1 MKNHFDWM
9 MALPPR
15 KLFLLLSGLALL
27 VTIMCFAVV
36 ATTPTL
42 GLTLEKTDAAVGI
55 RVSDV
60 AASGPNAGRIAPG
73 TVLVAM
79 STAKG
84 DIPLRPD
91 ILIED
96 PDLLDYEAYNRFLAD
111 QQLLRRALNQDRVT
125 MVADDGQRIV
135 LETSL
140 PLWTPAMT
148 YAVIYAFYGWVGLL
162 VVLGIWVYR
171 PADIA
176 TRLFALSGVALFL
189 TILTLA
195 TYGGRELAL
204 YGSTTAFLMSV
215 NHIAVLMV
223 AATLA
228 TLFWVYPRRLGPQPA
243 PTIAVGLAVLAWL
256 ADQFQIGPGPQ
267 YTIYG
272 VILLGFVCG
281 VTVMGCQ
288 WRATRG
294 RPLDRAALKW
304 CVLSIFVGTFLLF
317 ALIML
322 PPAVGGTRLVPM
334 AISLSSV
341 LVLYLGLAAGL
352 RRYRLFHL
360 ERWWFGTWQW
370 FLGGVLVLV
379 LDGVLVFVIGMA
391 GAYALLL
398 SLAIA
403 GWIYFPLRVWLMG
416 LLGRREPA
424 TLENSLPQLV
434 NNLFT
439 ADSEAKI
446 HAAWPG
452 LLRSTFRP
460 LHMTQRPAVDAAPD
474 VAASEDGA
482 RLHVKALRPGKADT
496 VLEYPDEGG
505 RLFTRNDLRT
515 AALLRGLTDKA
526 INAVQAREQ
535 GADAERQRIARD
547 LHDDVGGRILS
558 LLRNAPDAHQEQLAR
573 NALQS
578 LREALQALD
587 QSADCRISDC
597 LEDWQADCQARC
609 QEMGVRL
616 EWQQKVRANGA
627 TMSVRQSINIGRIF
641 AEGLTNAFR
650 HARPK
655 VIAIT
660 LSGDPAELSIVMEND
675 GVGDCE
681 AEQHVLAGRGLHH
694 MRTRAE
700 ELGGVFAFH
709 LAGRSARLTAS
720 VPLSGDSPPA
730 AAVQ

>member
-1 MKNHFDWM
+1 MKSHFDWLA
-9 MALPPR
+9 ALPPR
-15 KLFLLLSGLALL
+15 KLLLLLSGVALL
-27 VTIMCFAVV
+27 VTLACFMVV
-36 ATTPTL
+36 ATTPSL
-42 GLTLEKTDAAVGI
+42 GLTLEKTDAALGI
-55 RVSDV
+55 RVTAV
-60 AASGPNAGRIAPG
+60 AEHGPNAGRIAPG
-73 TVLVAM
+73 TVLIAM
-79 STAKG
+79 SSAKG

-96 PDLLDYEAYNRFLAD
+96 PDLLDYAAYNRFLAE
-111 QQLLRRALNQDRVT
+111 QQQLRRALDQGRVT
-125 MVADDGQRIV
+125 VVADDGRRIA

-148 YAVIYAFYGWVGLL
+148 YTVIHALYGWVALL

-171 PADIA
+171 PTDVA

-189 TILTLA
+189 TTLTLA

-204 YGSTTAFLMSV
+204 YGSTLAFLMSV

-243 PTIAVGLAVLAWL
+243 PIIAVSLAILAWL
-256 ADQFQIGPGPQ
+256 ADQFQVGPGPQ

-272 VILLGFVCG
+272 VILLGFACG
-281 VTVMGCQ
+281 VTIMGFQ

-304 CVLSIFVGTFLLF
+304 CVLSIFVGTFLLV
-317 ALIML
+317 ALIMF
-322 PPAVGGTRLVPM
+322 PPAVGGTRMVPL
-334 AISLSSV
+334 AISLSAV

-379 LDGVLVFVIGMA
+379 LDGLLVFVIGMA

-403 GWIYFPLRVWLMG
+403 GWIYFPLRMGLMH
-416 LLGRREPA
+416 LLGRRDAP

-434 NNLFT
+434 NNLFA
-439 ADSEAKI
+439 ADSEASI

-460 LHMTQRPAVDAAPD
+460 LHMTQRAAVDAAPD
-474 VAASEDGA
+474 IAASEDGA
-482 RLHVKALRPGKADT
+482 RLYVKALRSDKPDL
-496 VLEYPDEGG
+496 VLEYPDDGG

-515 AALLRGLTDKA
+515 ATLLRELTGKA
-526 INAVQAREQ
+526 IDAVQAREL

-558 LLRNAPDAHQEQLAR
+558 LLRNAPDAYQEQLAR

-587 QSADCRISDC
+587 QGADRRISDC

-616 EWQQKVRANGA
+616 DWQQKVRANGA
-627 TMSVRQSINIGRIF
+627 TMSVRQSINIGRIL

-650 HARPK
+650 HARPA
-655 VIAIT
+655 VITIT
-660 LSGDPAELSIVMEND
+660 LSGDASGLSIAIGND
-675 GVGDCE
+675 GVGE
-681 AEQHVLAGRGLHH
+681 RAAEQHVLAGRGLHH

-700 ELGGVFAFH
+700 ELGGTFFFH
-709 LAGRSARLTAS
+709 LAGGSARLSAT
-720 VPLSGDSPPA
+720 VPLSG
-730 AAVQ
+730 AVSSSGAL

>member
-1 MKNHFDWM
+1 MNSRFDWVV
-9 MALPPR
+9 ALPPR
-15 KLFLLLSGLALL
+15 KLLLLLTSVALL
-27 VTIMCFAVV
+27 VTVLCFMIV
-36 ATTPTL
+36 ATTPSL
-42 GLTLEKTDAAVGI
+42 GLTLEKTDAELGI
-55 RVSDV
+55 RVTAV
-60 AASGPNAGRIAPG
+60 AESGPNAGRIAPG
-73 TVLVAM
+73 TVLIAM
-79 STAKG
+79 SSAEG

-96 PDLLDYEAYNRFLAD
+96 PDLLDYKAYNRFLAE
-111 QQLLRRALNQDRVT
+111 QQQLRRALEQARVT
-125 MVADDGQRIV
+125 VVADDGRRIT

-223 AATLA
+223 AATLS

-243 PTIAVGLAVLAWL
+243 PTIAIGLAVVAWL
-256 ADQFQIGPGPQ
+256 VDQFQVGPGPQ

-272 VILLGFVCG
+272 VILLGFMCG
-281 VTVMGCQ
+281 VAVMGCQ

-322 PPAVGGTRLVPM
+322 PPALGAERLVPM

-403 GWIYFPLRVWLMG
+403 GWVYFPLRVWLMR
-416 LLGRREPA
+416 LMGRREA
-424 TLENSLPQLV
+424 TTLENSLPRLV
-434 NNLFT
+434 NNLFA
-439 ADSEAKI
+439 ADSEVNI

-460 LHMTQRPAVDAAPD
+460 LHMTQRAMVNGAPD
-474 VAASEDGA
+474 IAASEDGA
-482 RLHVKALRPGKADT
+482 RLYVKALRPDQADT
-496 VLEYPDEGG
+496 ILEYPDEGG
-505 RLFTRNDLRT
+505 RLFTRDDLRA
-515 AALLRGLTDKA
+515 AALLRELTNKA

-558 LLRNAPDAHQEQLAR
+558 LLRNAPDAYQEQLAR

-587 QSADCRISDC
+587 QAAASRISDC

-616 EWQQKVRANGA
+616 DWHQMVQANGA
-627 TMSVRQSINIGRIF
+627 TMSVRQSINIGRIL

-650 HARPK
+650 HARPAVITIK
-655 VIAIT
+655 VSGDATGLSIAI
-660 LSGDPAELSIVMEND
+660 DND
-675 GVGDCE
+675 GVGE
-681 AEQHVLAGRGLHH
+681 RAVEQHVLAGRGLNH

-700 ELGGVFAFH
+700 ELGGAFSFY
-709 LAGRSARLTAS
+709 LSGGSARLVAS
-720 VPLSGDSPPA
+720 VPLSSE
-730 AAVQ
+730 VS